1 LPVLNQLAEQ
11 YSERGVLVLAMNIDG
26 GERGYKEFIRSN
38 PYPYLHWARDGSGAI
53 RKAYS
58 VGGVPTTYIVD
69 GEGIVRYAQ
78 VGYGSGMQ
86 EVLAQEL
93 DALFE

>member
-1 LPVLNQLAEQ
+1 MPVLNLLAEQ
-11 YSERGVLVLAMNIDG
+11 YSERGVLVLALNIDG
-26 GERGYKEFIRSN
+26 GESGYKEFIEGN
-38 PYPYLHWARDGSGAI
+38 PYPHLRWARDGSGAI
-53 RKAYS
+53 RDAYG
-58 VGGVPTTYIVD
+58 VRAVPTTFIVD

-93 DALFE
+93 DALLE